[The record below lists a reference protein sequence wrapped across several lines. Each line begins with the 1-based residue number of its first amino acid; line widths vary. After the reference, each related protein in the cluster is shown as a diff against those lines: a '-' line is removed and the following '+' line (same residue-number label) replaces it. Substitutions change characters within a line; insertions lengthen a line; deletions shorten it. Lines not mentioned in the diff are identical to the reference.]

1 MKIAAIIILLGV
13 FACALWYQYNK
24 HVRKIRALERENV
37 ELRQKNKVLH
47 DIIDEK
53 YFVVK
58 PKQLY

>member
-1 MKIAAIIILLGV
+1 MKAAAIIILLGV
-13 FACALWYQYNK
+13 FACTLWYQYNK
-24 HVRKIRALERENV
+24 HVRETDALRQENA

-53 YFVVK
+53 YFIVK